1 MLFLEAH
8 VDGVDLHLNKGLTVL
23 RLRTGFYGCHI
34 PAMSKLVKSI
44 IDNCVICKKKQ
55 LQLQKVPIGD
65 KFGAKNTQACHGLFH
80 TIGLDIL
87 GPYRYKAGP
96 VTRANQ
102 TRKAWALMVVCHLT
116 SAVNFGWLESY
127 STTSL
132 MSGLLAHVHNTRMPA
147 LVTGD
152 AGSQIKSA
160 ARRETRSS
168 AAAVDQTPMIVKSR
182 ENGPACWTL
191 SSTSLRAR

>member
-1 MLFLEAH
+1 
-8 VDGVDLHLNKGLTVL
+8 
-23 RLRTGFYGCHI
+23 
-34 PAMSKLVKSI
+34 MSKLVKNM
-44 IDNCVICKKKQ
+44 IDNCVVCKKKQ

-65 KFGAKNTQACHGLFH
+65 KFGAKMTQACHGLFH

-96 VTRANQ
+96 LTRANQ

-116 SAVNFGWLESY
+116 SAVIFEWLESY
-127 STTSL
+127 STESL

-152 AGSQIKSA
+152 TRSQIKSA
-160 ARRETRSS
+160 ARRVTRSS
-168 AAAVDQTPMIVKSR
+168 AAAVNQTPMIVKSP
-182 ENGPACWTL
+182 ENGPAC
-191 SSTSLRAR
+191 